1 MFAFTHL
8 KLAITHKGEGTSRGF
23 APVLCC
29 SSADVLAQSDL
40 AYQYF
45 VFHRPLTLSRIP
57 DLVPH
62 PAQERELSARLRIC
76 GNVCQYSDGVLR
88 RTALRGWFRISDAA
102 LRRTARAACSQPAR
116 PCSLPGA
123 TALARCPRSAPE
135 LALEADMVCVCVRAC
150 MYVCVCVR
158 ACVSIRA
165 RARRLA
171 PRVGVCVGHG
181 RGAEQHLDRAAAPAQ
196 LLERLHLLAACCQQ
210 HTQPD
215 CTS

>member
-1 MFAFTHL
+1 MYTHRAQGLKGLYMFAFTHL

-40 AYQYF
+40 AYQCF
-45 VFHRPLTLSRIP
+45 VFHRPLTLSRIL
-57 DLVPH
+57 DLVPQ

-102 LRRTARAACSQPAR
+102 LRRTARAARSQPAR

-123 TALARCPRSAPE
+123 AALARCPRSAPE

-150 MYVCVCVR
+150 MCVCMYVLVCV
-158 ACVSIRA
+158 
-165 RARRLA
+165 
-171 PRVGVCVGHG
+171 
-181 RGAEQHLDRAAAPAQ
+181 
-196 LLERLHLLAACCQQ
+196 
-210 HTQPD
+210 
-215 CTS
+215 